1 MLDMFT
7 KRWYVPAHSK
17 NEKQV
22 PKTLQK
28 FGISYDR
35 FLVIDETTKETVG
48 YVFRF
53 NCVPLAYTGIKMAC
67 QGGNGFVPLEITL
80 SK

>member
-7 KRWYVPAHSK
+7 KRWYVPAHCK

-28 FGISYDR
+28 FGINYDR
-35 FLVIDETTKETVG
+35 FLVVDETTKETVG

-53 NCVPLAYTGIKMAC
+53 KSDFEQMIDIETRDILRVSLFFFA
-67 QGGNGFVPLEITL
+67 
-80 SK
+80 